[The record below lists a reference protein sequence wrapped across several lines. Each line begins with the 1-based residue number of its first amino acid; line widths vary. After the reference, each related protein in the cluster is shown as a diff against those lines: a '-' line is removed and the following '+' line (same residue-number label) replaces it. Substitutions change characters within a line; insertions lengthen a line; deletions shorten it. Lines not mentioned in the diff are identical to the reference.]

1 MLTLPILYEG
11 INLGFDSFDKNLHD
25 VLKIYSQDNY
35 FYNLFNIRIPLAL
48 PSIVSSIIS
57 TFGLAFKS
65 CVMAEVLIGSTALT
79 GIGYQLT
86 YARNNLSMDILFA
99 WTIIIT
105 FIIVLIDYLLYQVKQ
120 LVINNIV

>member
-1 MLTLPILYEG
+1 
-11 INLGFDSFDKNLHD
+11 
-25 VLKIYSQDNY
+25 
-35 FYNLFNIRIPLAL
+35 
-48 PSIVSSIIS
+48 
-57 TFGLAFKS
+57 
-65 CVMAEVLIGSTALT
+65 MAEVLIGSTALT